1 MRFSATI
8 SAIATVAVSAASAAE
23 PLSQQTNHVVSSSTQ
38 EIEVIETN
46 KTYVVKLGCVGCP
59 FPVQD
64 HNGNVMWQQSQ
75 DNALVRNH
83 TRTHGCKLI
92 SSRD

>member
-8 SAIATVAVSAASAAE
+8 SAIAAVAVSAASAAE
-23 PLSQQTNHVVSSSTQ
+23 PLRQQIDHVVSSNTQ
-38 EIEVIETN
+38 EIEVIEAN
-46 KTYVVKLGCVGCP
+46 KTYVVKLACAGCP

-75 DNALVRNH
+75 DNALVRKH
-83 TRTHGCKLI
+83 TRIHITAN
-92 SSRD
+92 